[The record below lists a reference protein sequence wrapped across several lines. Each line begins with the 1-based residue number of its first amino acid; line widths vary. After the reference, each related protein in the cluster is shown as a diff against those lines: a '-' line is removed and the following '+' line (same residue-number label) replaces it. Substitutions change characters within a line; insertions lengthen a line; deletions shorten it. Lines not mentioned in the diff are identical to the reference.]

1 MTVALFTALSILTA
15 VMALAQTSASADKPV
30 ALYASVGPELV
41 HYRLDVD
48 SASLTKQD
56 SVTVPESV
64 QYCWPHIS
72 RKYLYVAWSNGS
84 GADHHAV
91 SAFRID
97 PISGALHA
105 HGSPVSL
112 AARPVHITV
121 DIPGTHLLVAYND
134 PSGLTVFGL
143 APDGTILSAV
153 KQTAALDFGIY
164 GHQVRVDPSDHIV
177 ILVTRG
183 NGPARGK
190 PEDPG
195 ALKIFSYKNGMLA
208 NRASIAPN
216 GGYGFQPRHLD
227 FDTSGNWV
235 FVSLERQNKLQ
246 VYKRLPDGM
255 LGGEPL
261 FTKDSLTEPGAGR
274 PGQAAGTV
282 HVHPK
287 GGFLYQANRAGG
299 TMEFQGKRVFAGG
312 ENAIAVY
319 AIDPK
324 TGEPSLIQSAD
335 TRGMEPRTFAL
346 DASGRI
352 LVAANQ
358 NAALVRDGQRV
369 ITTPASLAVFRVRAD
384 GKLDYV
390 RKYDV
395 ATDRSRTLF
404 WMGLVSLN

>member
-1 MTVALFTALSILTA
+1 MTVALLRRGVFTAVSILTA
-15 VMALAQTSASADKPV
+15 VVARAQTPTSQPSKAPKV
-30 ALYASVGPELV
+30 ELYASVGPELV

-48 SASLTKQD
+48 GASLTKPD

-64 QYCWPHIS
+64 QYAWPHPS
-72 RKYLYVAWSNGS
+72 KKYLYVAWSNGS
-84 GADHHAV
+84 GADHHGV

-97 PISGALHA
+97 PMSGALHA

-153 KQTAALDFGIY
+153 KQPAALDFGIY
-164 GHQVRVDPSDHIV
+164 GHQVRVDPSDHMV

-195 ALKIFSYKNGMLA
+195 ALKIFDYKNGILT

-216 GGYGFQPRHLD
+216 RGFGFQPRHLD
-227 FDTSGNWV
+227 FDKSRQWV
-235 FVSLERQNKLQ
+235 FLSLERQNKLQ

-255 LGGEPL
+255 LGSEPL
-261 FTKDSLTEPGAGR
+261 FTKDSVTDPVAGR

-287 GGFLYQANRAGG
+287 GGFVYQANRAG
-299 TMEFQGKRVFAGG
+299 
-312 ENAIAVY
+312 
-319 AIDPK
+319 
-324 TGEPSLIQSAD
+324 
-335 TRGMEPRTFAL
+335 
-346 DASGRI
+346 
-352 LVAANQ
+352 
-358 NAALVRDGQRV
+358 
-369 ITTPASLAVFRVRAD
+369 
-384 GKLDYV
+384 
-390 RKYDV
+390 
-395 ATDRSRTLF
+395 
-404 WMGLVSLN
+404 